1 MMRTP
6 AILAVLALG
15 ACVADQTPAPTPIAR
30 SYPDLATIKAERDIS
45 TKAYVACLT
54 RAAKKLDDKK
64 SDPGTIAHAMISSCA
79 AEFDANVAV
88 YSRYLDDGLEG
99 REKVS
104 KSLKESSYGSA
115 IQLVLQNR
123 NSSRHAG
130 TVPE

>member
-1 MMRTP
+1 M
-6 AILAVLALG
+6 
-15 ACVADQTPAPTPIAR
+15 
-30 SYPDLATIKAERDIS
+30 
-45 TKAYVACLT
+45 ACLDM